1 MRNTAKYRSAI
12 ALLSLFL
19 LNGCAASIGAATPF
33 TAALSSCSIAPVAD
47 RMVPDNLVLLSSGLK
62 YRIND
67 VSVLGPT
74 KRTIAPPILA
84 ATFAKALKRSLQQT
98 GLLDVDARQ
107 SDQVYRLA
115 ANIISQTRHG
125 TFTTTTLELVVSY
138 SLISQ
143 QNVNNI
149 LWSGTI
155 TTSGKLQD
163 WKSDACMR
171 LRKLQERV
179 SKQNLQELIRKLSQ
193 IN

>member
-1 MRNTAKYRSAI
+1 MRSTAKYHRAI
-12 ALLSLFL
+12 AVLPLFF

-33 TAALSSCSIAPVAD
+33 TVALSSCSIAPVAD

-84 ATFAKALKRSLQQT
+84 ATFEKALKRSLQQA

-107 SDQVYRLA
+107 GYQVYTLV

-125 TFTTTTLELVVSY
+125 TLTTTTLELVVSY

-143 QNVNNI
+143 LDVNNI

-171 LRKLQERV
+171 LRKLQEKV
-179 SKQNLQELIRKLSQ
+179 SKQNIQQLLDKLFQ
-193 IN
+193 LN